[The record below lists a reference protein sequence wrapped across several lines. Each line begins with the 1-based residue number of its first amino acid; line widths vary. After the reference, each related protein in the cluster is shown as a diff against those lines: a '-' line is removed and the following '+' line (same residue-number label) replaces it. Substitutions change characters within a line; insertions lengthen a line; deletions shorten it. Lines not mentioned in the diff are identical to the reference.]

1 MWTCECGEF
10 NNDGASFCM
19 ACKKVRISK
28 KQNNDIKERTHE
40 TENMFRKIQ
49 EFILLDIA
57 FLCIVAVVSFFVYKY
72 YGFKTVDDRLLAY
85 FLLIIVVILF
95 QLILLIG
102 ILRMLYNAAVNSER
116 NTFFLQKIY
125 EMIKQD
131 EEREKQDE
139 SGIKPYQQVD
149 R

>member
-10 NNDGASFCM
+10 NNDEASFCV
-19 ACKKVRISK
+19 ACKKVRITD
-28 KQNNDIKERTHE
+28 KQKDDMKESVHE

-57 FLCIVAVVSFFVYKY
+57 ILLVVAAVSFVVAMYTDLEQDYKTIIY
-72 YGFKTVDDRLLAY
+72 IGLF
-85 FLLIIVVILF
+85 IVVILF
-95 QLILLIG
+95 QLILVIG
-102 ILRMLYNAAVNSER
+102 ILRMFYSSAVNAER

-125 EMIKQD
+125 ELIK
-131 EEREKQDE
+131 EEEGRSNKEETE
-139 SGIKPYQQVD
+139 SNP